1 MVQHYR
7 LAGWW
12 LFGCLLGGFSN
23 VDAVYGQKDESIQNV
38 GELQKLEMTDVHGK
52 VFRPFENEKLEACV
66 LVFVSPDCPIA
77 NTLQPELKAIH
88 QRYQKAAVQFYLVYC
103 APELDVSSCRQHVED
118 YSVEMPAIMDRG
130 QRLGLQTGAKVT
142 PEVVMVKR
150 DGQVAYRGMINN
162 LYVGYGKKRRSATE
176 HYLNDAC
183 AAILEGKQ
191 PPVTATKP
199 IGCFIYYPPEVEK
212 RNEVK

>member
-1 MVQHYR
+1 MMRYHGWAV
-7 LAGWW
+7 WW
-12 LFGCLLGGFSN
+12 LVYCLLLGFGNTDPAYS
-23 VDAVYGQKDESIQNV
+23 QTDESIQNV

-66 LVFVSPDCPIA
+66 LIFVSPDCPIA
-77 NTLQPELKAIH
+77 NALQPELKLIH
-88 QRYQKAAVQFYLVYC
+88 KKYQKTAVQFYLVYC

-118 YSVEMPAIMDRG
+118 YSVKMPAIMDRG

-142 PEVVMVKR
+142 PEVVVVKR

-176 HYLNDAC
+176 HYLSDAC
-183 AAILEGKQ
+183 AAILDGKK
-191 PPVTATKP
+191 PPVTETKP

-212 RNEVK
+212 GNEGK